1 MTPVLKENRL
11 EAPGAAQGCFRRF
24 MPCPFEIQEV
34 GVSLSVLY
42 GQGQAGMSVASR
54 LKYMFN
60 GEMSRSVA
68 SKGTI
73 RGRT

>member
-54 LKYMFN
+54 L
-60 GEMSRSVA
+60 E
-68 SKGTI
+68 
-73 RGRT
+73 